1 MGGLELAA
9 LPLANVGETDRKT
22 TEGAARSA
30 RGFWVVG
37 QQSSNI
43 KPQRQQKYTSTNIVG
58 SQQRDGGR
66 RTGGAGERGLPSIGA
81 LSSINCVALHLKT
94 KNLIFPI
101 VTYGKMCLQQMF
113 GCHLQKKRE
122 KPAVQSIKY
131 KRT

>member
-1 MGGLELAA
+1 M
-9 LPLANVGETDRKT
+9 GETDRKT

-94 KNLIFPI
+94 KNLIFSHYDLWKD
-101 VTYGKMCLQQMF
+101 V
-113 GCHLQKKRE
+113 
-122 KPAVQSIKY
+122 PAADVWVSPAKETGETCCTKY
-131 KRT
+131 KI